1 MMKFIQKILSKVL
14 IIIMMVGL
22 VLPVLGATSNLPA
35 ADIGDFGTWATEN
48 NRERFISDVS
58 TDIEQFQGEFQK
70 QIVDDYVPIEAKVG
84 IAFMN
89 AFSFIAHVLDSSLV
103 RFVIIFI
110 IFAYLFWM
118 SFEAYTLITAKSEV
132 KSKVTEILKRGA
144 MVLLWTG
151 ILSIG
156 PAETFMMVMSPIL
169 QAATLASNAI
179 LDAVSSVVGVR
190 LPDTCAAIH
199 EYAAQHVSDT
209 NILNSG
215 AAADIMCLPTRLSG
229 FCYTAVA
236 VGWKWMRLGIGTS
249 AFSFLCGLSFVAGFI
264 YLAWRFAF
272 VAFGVIADLFLG
284 VIMLP
289 FTALAETIG
298 KTSYKG
304 IAGDIFNTFMELFKA
319 ESLQAQIMRFVNAA
333 LHFVV
338 LAIVIAVCTGLLS
351 GMIDIN
357 AGNSLPQF
365 DDPGIWISI
374 LIAALTWYLASNATK
389 FATEF
394 GGAINTAMGD
404 TLQGDTKILINR
416 TKETAKKWWKIIKD
430 GGGKK

>member
-1 MMKFIQKILSKVL
+1 MKLWQKILSKIL
-14 IIIMMVGL
+14 ITIVTVGL
-22 VLPVLGATSNLPA
+22 VLPALGATSNLPA

-48 NRERFISDVS
+48 NRERFIGEMSG
-58 TDIEQFQGEFQK
+58 DIEQFQSGFQK
-70 QIVDDYVPIEAKVG
+70 QIVDNYVPIEAKIG

-110 IFAYLFWM
+110 IFAYLFWV
-118 SFEAYTLITAKSEV
+118 SFEAYTLITAKSQA
-132 KSKVTEILKRGA
+132 KPKVTEILKRGA
-144 MVLLWTG
+144 LVFLWVG

-156 PAETFMMVMSPIL
+156 PAETFMMIMSPIL
-169 QAATLASNAI
+169 QAATLTSNAI
-179 LDAVSSVVGVR
+179 LDAVSNVVGVS
-190 LPDTCAAIH
+190 LPDTCEAIH
-199 EYAAQHVSDT
+199 KYAAEHISDT
-209 NILNSG
+209 NIINSG

-236 VGWKWMRLGIGTS
+236 VGWKWMRLGIGVS

-284 VIMLP
+284 IIMLP
-289 FTALAETIG
+289 FTALAETTG

-304 IAGDIFNTFMELFKA
+304 IAGNIFNTFMDLFKA

-404 TLQGDTKILINR
+404 ALQGDSKTLINK
-416 TKETAKKWWKIIKD
+416 TKDTAKKWWKIIKES
-430 GGGKK
+430 KKTK

>member
-1 MMKFIQKILSKVL
+1 MIRTIHRFLSK
-14 IIIMMVGL
+14 IMVIL
-22 VLPVLGATSNLPA
+22 VMACVALPAMGAASNLPA
-35 ADIGDFGTWATEN
+35 PDIGDFGTWATEN
-48 NRERFISDVS
+48 NRQRFVSQLSNDV
-58 TDIEQFQGEFQK
+58 EQFQRDFQK

-89 AFSFIAHVLDSSLV
+89 AFSFISHVLDSSLV

-110 IFAYLFWM
+110 ILAYVFWT
-118 SFEAYTLITAKSEV
+118 SFEAYTLITGKSQV
-132 KSKVTEILKRGA
+132 QPKVIEILKRGA
-144 MVLLWTG
+144 LVLIWVG

-169 QAATLASNAI
+169 QVATMMSNAI
-179 LDAVSSVVGVR
+179 LDAVSNVVGVS
-190 LPDTCAAIH
+190 LPDTCTAIQQ
-199 EYAAQHVSDT
+199 YSAQHISQT
-209 NILNSG
+209 NILKPEV
-215 AAADIMCLPTRLSG
+215 AADIMCLPTRLSG

-236 VGWKWMRLGIGTS
+236 VGWKWMRLGIGAS
-249 AFSFLCGLSFVAGFI
+249 MFSFLCGLSFVAGFV

-284 VIMLP
+284 IIMLP
-289 FTALAETIG
+289 FTAVAETIG

-304 IAGDIFNTFMELFKA
+304 IAGDIFNTFMGLFKA

-351 GMIDIN
+351 GIIDID
-357 AGNSLPQF
+357 AAQGLPHF
-365 DDPGIWISI
+365 DDPGMWIAI
-374 LIAALTWYLASNATK
+374 LIAALTWYLASNASK

-404 TLQGDTKILINR
+404 ALQGDAKTLINK
-416 TKETAKKWWKIIKD
+416 TKTTATKWWKIIKE
-430 GGGKK
+430 GAAK